1 MMYYRDPD
9 GRVVGVLNDW
19 DLATVVCDSTT
30 PSTDRTGTIPF
41 MALRLLTGH
50 DVEHKYR
57 HEAESFIWACA
68 WVCACADGKK
78 EMLVKPY
85 ATWRTLDMAQ
95 CAISRGDFLGGNLFE
110 RVNVHEHHQSNALLS
125 IFLLSW
131 LHEIHLRRWSEPAN
145 AETEREDIK
154 VFRKLIN
161 ELDAIGGILEV
172 ASQTPE
178 LRIFDYIRDFARKF
192 IVENYPSNGTPHF
205 TSDPSSPVAQN
216 LERSLHQLFPPVSGP
231 SRGFNEDEFETWS
244 DEKFKAAA
252 RAYEARQAKR
262 KVQGTTSKPLL
273 EE

>member
-1 MMYYRDPD
+1 MYYRDPD
-9 GRVVGVLNDW
+9 GCVVGVLNDW

-95 CAISRGDFLGGNLFE
+95 CAISREAFLGSMGSNLLE
-110 RVNVHEHHQSNALLS
+110 RVNVHEHHQSNALLC

-145 AETEREDIK
+145 AETERKDIK

-161 ELDAIGGILEV
+161 ELDAIRDILEI

-178 LRIFDYIRDFARKF
+178 LRIFDYITDYARKF
-192 IVENYPSNGTPHF
+192 IAKNYPSNGTALLQDRVPQF
-205 TSDPSSPVAQN
+205 AR
-216 LERSLHQLFPPVSGP
+216 EPP
-231 SRGFNEDEFETWS
+231 
-244 DEKFKAAA
+244 
-252 RAYEARQAKR
+252 AYEGLHEYPVEKEHLEAQRRLEIERLIAEAER
-262 KVQGTTSKPLL
+262 KGYERGL
-273 EE
+273 EEASAKSNKGEQNASLG